1 LHENTLKY
9 NLVNNGERFK
19 NGVKTKFNPINMID
33 IHPNGDVK
41 ISVIIPCLQE
51 EKILTSHL
59 VVYTN
64 ELKNKFSLEIIV
76 SDGGSNDKTI
86 EIAEKYADIVIKHK
100 GDGRQTIA
108 EGRNK
113 GAEVA
118 KGDILVF
125 INADSLPSNPD
136 MFFKF
141 VSEWGSHIGNFA
153 SADALACYIKSFP
166 YDTKIRDRIFYK
178 FHNSYVR
185 FLNFIG
191 LGMGRGE
198 CQIVRKDV
206 FNKVNGYNAEI
217 VAGEDFDLYRRIGKI
232 AKVKFAKQLIIYE
245 SSRRFR
251 KYGYFRII
259 SSWLFNAISVWFW
272 DKSISKEWEA
282 VR

>member
-9 NLVNNGERFK
+9 NLINIGEKFI
-19 NGVKTKFNPINMID
+19 NGVKTNFNPINMMD
-33 IHPNGDVK
+33 IHENGDVK

-59 VVYTN
+59 EIYTN
-64 ELKNKFSLEIIV
+64 EFKNKYSLEIIV
-76 SDGGSNDKTI
+76 SDGGSTDKTI
-86 EIAEKYADIVIKHK
+86 EIAEKYADIVIKHL
-100 GDGRQTIA
+100 GNERQTIA

-113 GAEVA
+113 GAEFA

-125 INADSLPSNPD
+125 INADSLPANPD
-136 MFFKF
+136 LFFKF
-141 VSEWGSHIGNFA
+141 VNEWRNQVGHFA
-153 SADALACYIKSFP
+153 AADALACYIKSFP
-166 YDTKIRDRIFYK
+166 NDTKIRDRIFYK
-178 FHNSYVR
+178 LHNSYVS

-206 FNKVNGYNAEI
+206 FNRVNGYNSEI
-217 VAGEDFDLYRRIGKI
+217 VAGEDFDLYRRIGNV